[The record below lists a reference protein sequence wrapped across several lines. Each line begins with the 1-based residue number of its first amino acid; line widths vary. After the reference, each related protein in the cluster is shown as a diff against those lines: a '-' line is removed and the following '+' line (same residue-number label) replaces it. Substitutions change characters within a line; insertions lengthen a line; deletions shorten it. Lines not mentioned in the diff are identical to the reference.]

1 MATKIFGWTLLIV
14 GLVIIFWTLYSC
26 YNVFTGK
33 EKAPEI
39 FKIESK
45 KTPTQIKTKI
55 PTPEEEM
62 KKLIIEELKEMLPVD
77 VFSKLLN
84 LISQSILAGIFIFG
98 GSQIS
103 QIGIKL
109 IKK

>member
-1 MATKIFGWTLLIV
+1 MATKIFGWILLII
-14 GLVIIFWTLYSC
+14 GLIMIFSTLYFS
-26 YNVFTGK
+26 YNIFTGK
-33 EKAPEI
+33 EKIPEI
-39 FKIESK
+39 FKVEAK
-45 KTPTQIKTKI
+45 KTEPSTKAKFPTSKDEVRKMI
-55 PTPEEEM
+55 E
-62 KKLIIEELKEMLPVD
+62 EELKEILPID
-77 VFSKLLN
+77 TFFKLLN